1 MNPFE
6 SHNPLP
12 SPEQKSIPTVAEC
25 LIALEDRDTKSETKS
40 PLIARLIRIANYE
53 DDNYYKIVDYFN
65 DPKIQ
70 IDLFQ
75 FGSTR
80 DPLQRNSLQC

>member
-1 MNPFE
+1 
-6 SHNPLP
+6 
-12 SPEQKSIPTVAEC
+12 
-25 LIALEDRDTKSETKS
+25 LEDRDTKSETKS

-80 DPLQRNSLQC
+80 DPQEQQDRIKLLADMVNPESSKDEVLLKLKAIESQY